1 MPNEDNGDLIL
12 PIIPTKV
19 FNVIGENEVNDSG
32 H

>member
-12 PIIPTKV
+12 PIMRTKV
-19 FNVIGENEVNDSG
+19 FSVIGENEVNDSE